1 MKIKLTEDQIRR
13 ILEIVD
19 SEVIKCKGKGCN
31 WKWNLSDGGDDPFI
45 CHKCGHDNGK

>member
-1 MKIKLTEDQIRR
+1 MKIKLTEEQIRR

-19 SEVIKCKGKGCN
+19 SESVTCDNCE